1 VSERGVFAVDRG
13 IWDHPVLQSRDPF
26 SKREAWLWMLS
37 AATWKA
43 KTVFVDGK
51 RVSLKRGQLAHSIRF
66 MADQWGWPKSNVA
79 RFLSTLKSETMIGTE
94 NGTSITV
101 ITISKYEEYQKVSL
115 PRGTPNEPD
124 SGTRMG
130 HERDKEENRET
141 KEEDSEANASGAD
154 APIDPSIAERELFQ
168 RGRTVLG
175 QKSGGLIAKLLKVR
189 GGNVALARAAIET
202 AATKEAPIE
211 FIAAICRGPPA
222 FQPRTRKEQESQDW
236 HDARQKLRQFAY
248 GDQDGD
254 TGGGSPVRLLPPI
267 GGK

>member
-26 SKREAWLWMLS
+26 SKREAWLWLLS

-43 KTVFVDGK
+43 KTIFVDGK
-51 RVSLKRGQLAHSIRF
+51 RVALKRGQLAHSIRF
-66 MADQWGWPKSNVA
+66 MADQWGWPRSNVC
-79 RFLSTLKSETMIGTE
+79 RFLHTLKTETMIGTDS
-94 NGTSITV
+94 GTGITV

-115 PRGTPNEPD
+115 PRGTPNEPS
-124 SGTRMG
+124 SGTKVG
-130 HERDKEENRET
+130 HERDKEETRET
-141 KEEDSEANASGAD
+141 KEEDPEAYASGAD